1 MTLASGCVVHYLV
14 PEWEIRELEKKV
26 KGMVTAVPC
35 GHTGQ
40 VQVHGKQMGLQA
52 AAKATV
58 LTRDFVQHRL

>member
-1 MTLASGCVVHYLV
+1 M
-14 PEWEIRELEKKV
+14 EKRV
-26 KGMVTAVPC
+26 KGMVTAVLW
-35 GHTGQ
+35 GLTGQ